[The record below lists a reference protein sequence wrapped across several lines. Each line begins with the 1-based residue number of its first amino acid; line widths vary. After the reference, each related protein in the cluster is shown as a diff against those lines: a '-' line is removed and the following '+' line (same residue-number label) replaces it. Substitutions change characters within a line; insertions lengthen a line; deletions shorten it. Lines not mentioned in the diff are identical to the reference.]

1 MKRLDAA
8 LQPALQ
14 LRRDELLLRERRL
27 LRGPQQ
33 PRACMDGKWRLSF
46 CSNDYLGLAS
56 HPAVIEAARR
66 GLGETGLGTAASHLV
81 TGHCEA
87 HEALEEAL
95 ARFTGRPRA
104 LLFGSGYLANLG
116 VLTTLLRAS
125 DSVLEDRL
133 NHASLLDGGLFSR
146 ANFSR
151 YPHLDMDALRDRLQ
165 SHDGANRRLIVTDG
179 VFSMDGDV
187 APLAQI
193 CTIAREHDAW
203 VMVDDAHGFGVLGRD
218 GGGLLGEL
226 KEQGTELDEQQC
238 QIVVGTL
245 GKAFGTAGAF
255 VAGSEVLI
263 ETLIQFCRPYI
274 YTTALPAALATATLE
289 SLRIAQAES
298 WRREWLGTMVS
309 RFRTHCAGLGLDVL
323 PSRTPVQALILGEP
337 ERALRASAMLAEDG
351 LLVSAIRPPTVAPG
365 TARLRVTFSAAHSEA
380 DLEQLLAG
388 ITRMAASL

>member
-1 MKRLDAA
+1 MTGLDAA

-14 LRRDELLLRERRL
+14 RRRDELLLRERRL
-27 LRGPQQ
+27 LSGARQ
-33 PRACMDGKWRLSF
+33 PRACIDGKWQLCF

-56 HPAVIEAARR
+56 HPAIIEAARR
-66 GLGETGLGTAASHLV
+66 GLDENGLGTAASHLV
-81 TGHCEA
+81 SGHCEA

-95 ARFTGRPRA
+95 ARFTGRSRA
-104 LLFGSGYLANLG
+104 LLFGSGYMANLG
-116 VLTTLLRAS
+116 VLTTLLRAG
-125 DSVLEDRL
+125 DCVLEDRL

-146 ANFSR
+146 AGFTR
-151 YPHLDMDALRDRLQ
+151 YAHRDMDNLRSRLAR
-165 SHDGANRRLIVTDG
+165 HTGAERRLIVTDG

-193 CTIAREHDAW
+193 CAIARQHDAW
-203 VMVDDAHGFGVLGRD
+203 VMVDDAHGFGVLGQD

-226 KEQGTELDEQQC
+226 REQGTDLDEQQC

-309 RFRTHCAGLGLDVL
+309 RFRAHCAGLGLDVL
-323 PSRTPVQALILGEP
+323 PSRTPVQAVILGDP
-337 ERALRASAMLAEDG
+337 QRALRASAMLAADG
-351 LLVSAIRPPTVAPG
+351 ILVSAIRPPTVAPG

-380 DLEQLLAG
+380 DFEQLLAA
-388 ITRMAASL
+388 ITRMAAAL